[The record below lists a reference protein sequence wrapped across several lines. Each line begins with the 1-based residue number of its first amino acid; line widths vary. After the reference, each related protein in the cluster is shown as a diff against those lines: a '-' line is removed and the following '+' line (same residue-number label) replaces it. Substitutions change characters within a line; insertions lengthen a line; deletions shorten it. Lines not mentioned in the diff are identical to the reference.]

1 MLSCKDICENA
12 THHLEGELGMLTR
25 LQFWFHLMICKACRQ
40 FLRQFQATIDTARQL
55 NRQAEQE
62 PTDAEIDALV
72 QRLREADPR

>member
-1 MLSCKDICENA
+1 MLSCKDICQNA
-12 THHLEGELGMLTR
+12 TDHLEGELGLLTR
-25 LQFWFHLMICKACRQ
+25 LQFRLHLRFCQACRQ